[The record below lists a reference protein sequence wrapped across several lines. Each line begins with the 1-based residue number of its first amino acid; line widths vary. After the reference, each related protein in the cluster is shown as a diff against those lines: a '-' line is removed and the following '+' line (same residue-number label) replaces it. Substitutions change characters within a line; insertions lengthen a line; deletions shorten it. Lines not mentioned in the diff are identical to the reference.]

1 VRRPLPHHVVAAVF
15 VGAGALHFVIPRPY
29 ESIVPPAL
37 PRPREIVYASGI
49 AEIVGGLAVL
59 PSRARPWAGRW
70 LIALLLAVFPANV
83 YHAVAADEIP
93 GQPVPRPL
101 LWLRLPLQGVLI
113 AWVWRATEASGALR
127 R

>member
-1 VRRPLPHHVVAAVF
+1 M
-15 VGAGALHFVIPRPY
+15 GAGALHFVIPRPY

>member
-1 VRRPLPHHVVAAVF
+1 MRRPLPHHVVAAVF

>member
-1 VRRPLPHHVVAAVF
+1 M
-15 VGAGALHFVIPRPY
+15 GAGALHFVKPRPY

-37 PRPREIVYASGI
+37 PRPREIVYASGV
-49 AEIVGGLAVL
+49 AEIVGGLSVL
-59 PSRARPWAGRW
+59 PPRARPWAGLW
-70 LIALLLAVFPANV
+70 LIGLLLAVFPANV

-113 AWVWRATEASGALR
+113 AWVWRTTGASRALR